1 MITDLEVGSSLCV
14 LFAYYFRSVACG
26 QLKQPNLDAPALRA
40 QSFGSIRRIDDGFK
54 FTPVLQ
60 IGFNLGSSEPRT
72 SALASTDL
80 RRFTMPPEERKE
92 LAALPPELFF
102 NVASFLP
109 VSALAAFSTTCRA
122 LHFQLEPSLYKSID
136 WNFPF
141 RNREE
146 ATPEYLLLRTLLRR
160 PLLASYIKSVSIH
173 APSYR
178 HSSFYSSSSEQDQVI
193 GELCVPFPTKIE
205 CPARSG
211 DPGAMTVLL
220 LFRLRHLNVLVLH
233 PEISS
238 SVSRLIRFGGCLSE
252 IGRCLFTY
260 PYFQQLKE
268 VYLPNTYDV
277 DSIVYDRQEL
287 VRILPNLPFLE
298 ILDIF
303 LRDTIE
309 SPLDLFSQVP
319 FQLPRLRTLGI
330 VNSDYDTETA
340 TCLFC
345 AAPNLVTLE
354 YYLSQDI
361 IESFHARLYWAKWAY
376 LMASLKA
383 VSKTFK
389 SLTISTMGSD
399 RDHPL
404 KILQPSDF
412 EYSAWEMQG
421 LLSSLNSLDV
431 LERLDVPIF
440 ALLGPRPNFSTNKLR
455 DILPSSLRELCIRDD
470 LNYGKAFNLDPRLF
484 LDEFWHSQD
493 ILEQLRD

>member
-1 MITDLEVGSSLCV
+1 M
-14 LFAYYFRSVACG
+14 
-26 QLKQPNLDAPALRA
+26 
-40 QSFGSIRRIDDGFK
+40 
-54 FTPVLQ
+54 
-60 IGFNLGSSEPRT
+60 
-72 SALASTDL
+72 
-80 RRFTMPPEERKE
+80 
-92 LAALPPELFF
+92 
-102 NVASFLP
+102 
-109 VSALAAFSTTCRA
+109 
-122 LHFQLEPSLYKSID
+122 
-136 WNFPF
+136 
-141 RNREE
+141 
-146 ATPEYLLLRTLLRR
+146 TL
-160 PLLASYIKSVSIH
+160 
-173 APSYR
+173 
-178 HSSFYSSSSEQDQVI
+178 
-193 GELCVPFPTKIE
+193 
-205 CPARSG
+205 
-211 DPGAMTVLL
+211 LL

-238 SVSRLIRFGGCLSE
+238 SVSRLIRQE
-252 IGRCLFTY
+252 I
-260 PYFQQLKE
+260 
-268 VYLPNTYDV
+268 
-277 DSIVYDRQEL
+277 

-298 ILDIF
+298 ALDIF

-319 FQLPRLRTLGI
+319 SQLPRLRTLGI

-354 YYLSQDI
+354 YYLLQDI
-361 IESFHARLYWAKWAY
+361 IESSHARLYWAKWAY

-412 EYSAWEMQG
+412 EYNAWEMQG

-440 ALLGPRPNFSTNKLR
+440 ALLGPRPNFSTNKLG

-470 LNYGKAFNLDPRLF
+470 LNYGKAFNWDPRLS
-484 LDEFWHSQD
+484 LDEFWHSHD
-493 ILEQLRD
+493 ILEQLRDYLPNRSHNIQGKYPAPSLRKLSLRTRLATSWSNDDLATLRDICRGAGVMCTVLERLDEEDYCDNGRYCGACTPGDEPESDWTEKRCYYVKEVFIYDPSDSTPMPKDSGLEYKSWVFHQPGRVVPYRG